1 MPTKI
6 YLTMP
11 QPGETI
17 TEGTLVRWLI
27 SPGTKVVE
35 GQHIVELETEKALFE
50 YESPFEG
57 VLIETLH
64 LAGEAIAVGEPI
76 AIFEVSDAKAKT
88 YSMLGIGREVGKE
101 EIKKEKVKK
110 ETKKISQPKS
120 SQENIIPCSPVRLR
134 IADNM
139 VLSKKTIPHAHT
151 SVSVDVTQLVSYREQ
166 LKAKKGQVPS
176 FVSLVFPSLKKAV
189 ASHPV
194 VNSSLR
200 GKEIVLHEKL
210 NLGIAVGTEKGLFV
224 PVIFNAQN
232 LDVNAFDHTLSEL
245 IQKAHDGNLTVDD
258 FREATFTF
266 NNFGAYGT
274 DWGVQIVLPPQV
286 VILGM
291 GRILKRPW
299 IVGDAMVPRFICD
312 FTIAFDHRVL
322 DGREAGLFLTDLR
335 KSLENPV
342 FFS

>member
-1 MPTKI
+1 MAMKI

-17 TEGTLVRWLI
+17 IEGTLVRWLVL
-27 SPGTKVVE
+27 SGAGVKE
-35 GQHIVELETEKALFE
+35 GKPIVELETEKALFE

-57 VLIETLH
+57 VFIEALYQ
-64 LAGEAIAVGEPI
+64 AGEVVAVGEPI

-88 YSMLGIGREVGKE
+88 YLMLGIGREVGKE
-101 EIKKEKVKK
+101 EIKKEKIKK
-110 ETKKISQPKS
+110 EAKKISQPTS
-120 SQENIIPCSPVRLR
+120 SQENIVTCSPVRLR

-151 SVSVDVTQLVSYREQ
+151 SVSVDVTRLVSYREQ
-166 LKAKKGQVPS
+166 LKAKKEKVPS

-189 ASHPV
+189 AAHPL

-200 GKEIVLHEKL
+200 GKEIVLHQEL

-224 PVIFNAQN
+224 PVVSHAHN
-232 LDVNAFDHTLSEL
+232 LDLDAFDNTLKTL

-258 FREATFTF
+258 LREATFTF
-266 NNFGAYGT
+266 NNFGSYGT

-286 VILGM
+286 SILGM

-299 IVGDAMVPRFICD
+299 VVGDAIVPRFICD
-312 FTIAFDHRVL
+312 LSMAFDHRVM

-335 KSLENPV
+335 KSLEN
-342 FFS
+342 F